1 MKRLKKNSPESIR
14 LRIIKIKCLNCKKIL
29 NKFRFGNYK
38 EPRKYCCH
46 KCSVEHHKIIR
57 PIGKNHYLW
66 KGEDACY
73 FTRHSWIYNNFGKA
87 NKCENNKCDKKCKT
101 FQWANI
107 SGEYHRDMNDWKQLC
122 KSCHAK
128 YDHIRL
134 YGDKCKRG
142 HKRPTEEERKDY
154 DGGWKE
160 CRQCI
165 KEKYIINRERILK
178 RRRELYALNKKRK
191 SYE

>member
-1 MKRLKKNSPESIR
+1 MKRHKKNSPEVIK
-14 LRIIKIKCLNCKKIL
+14 LRNIKVKCLNCGTIF

-38 EPRKYCCH
+38 EIRKYCCH

-57 PIGKNHYLW
+57 PVGKNHHLW
-66 KGEDACY
+66 KGEKAVY
-73 FTRHSWIYNNFGKA
+73 YTKHSWIYNNFGKA
-87 NKCENNKCDKKCKT
+87 KKCDNKKCDGKCKT

-107 SGEYHRDMNDWKQLC
+107 SGEYHREMSDWKELC

-134 YGDKCKRG
+134 YGDKCRRG
-142 HKRPTEEERKDY
+142 HKRPPERERIDT

-160 CRQCI
+160 CRQCA
-165 KEKYIINRERILK
+165 KEKYYDNQDAILQ
-178 RRRELYALNKKRK
+178 RRRELYLINKVKK
-191 SYE
+191 